1 MAHAD
6 NDVDVPTVA
15 LHFMNEMFCVELLAN
30 FPTEIALQFG
40 DFSVLTFFS
49 LPDLYSAITALL
61 QGKDF
66 ENAKTSQ
73 FIAFRR

>member
-1 MAHAD
+1 M
-6 NDVDVPTVA
+6 
-15 LHFMNEMFCVELLAN
+15 ELLAN
-30 FPTEIALQFG
+30 FPPEIALQFG

>member
-1 MAHAD
+1 
-6 NDVDVPTVA
+6 
-15 LHFMNEMFCVELLAN
+15 MFCVEVLTN

-40 DFSVLTFFS
+40 DLFS
-49 LPDLYSAITALL
+49 LPDLYSAIKALL